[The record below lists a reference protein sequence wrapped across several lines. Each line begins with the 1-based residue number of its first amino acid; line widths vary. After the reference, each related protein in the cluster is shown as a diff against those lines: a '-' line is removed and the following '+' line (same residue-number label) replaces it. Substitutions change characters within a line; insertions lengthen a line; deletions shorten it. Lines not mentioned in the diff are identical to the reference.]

1 MSSANT
7 FGTFLETFQLLK
19 PHTDREGGGSE
30 RPVPATTPVA
40 ESVSV
45 PVRPDIAAALLRA
58 IADLGDREPSF
69 GKVAKQAGLN
79 LTDALDIANRLQTF
93 GLVRFGERADG
104 EKMIQ
109 LTESGRDYL

>member
-1 MSSANT
+1 M
-7 FGTFLETFQLLK
+7 K
-19 PHTDREGGGSE
+19 PHTDRGGGGSA
-30 RPVPATTPVA
+30 PASTPLA
-40 ESVSV
+40 ESVSA
-45 PVRPDIAAALLRA
+45 PARPDTAAALLRA
-58 IADLGDREPSF
+58 IVDLGDPEPSF

-79 LTDALDIANRLQTF
+79 LTDALDTANRLETF